1 MSIFTD
7 ELGPSEII
15 TKNSGV
21 PIVEIKNVFKN
32 FGGVRA
38 IDDLSLSFQTG
49 EIHCLIGPNGA
60 GKSTLFKLLMGT
72 IRPTSGTI
80 HFNGENITKS
90 QPFDRARKG
99 LGIKFQNMQVYQ
111 ELSVFQNFFIP
122 LRRHYKPVEMPKI
135 VDGLLRRIHLTA
147 LEDEV
152 VKNLS
157 HGQQQWLSI
166 GMSIA
171 LEPTVL
177 LLDEPVAG
185 MGPDETA
192 STAEIIRSLNTGGM
206 TIIVIEHDMDF
217 IRSLDSRTSVLHF
230 GSLFTQGSYHEIEEN
245 EDVRNI
251 YLGKG

>member
-7 ELGPSEII
+7 ELGPRKIL
-15 TKNSGV
+15 TKNSSV
-21 PIVEIKNVFKN
+21 PIVEIKNVFKD

-72 IRPTSGTI
+72 VRPTSGTI
-80 HFNGENITKS
+80 HFNGEDITKS
-90 QPFDRARKG
+90 QPFERVRKG

-192 STAEIIRSLNTGGM
+192 STAEIIRSLNAGGM

>member
-7 ELGPSEII
+7 ELGPSKILI
-15 TKNSGV
+15 KSSNV
-21 PIVEIKNVFKN
+21 PIVEIKNVFKD

-171 LEPTVL
+171 LEPQVL

>member
-72 IRPTSGTI
+72 VRPTSGTI
-80 HFNGENITKS
+80 HFNGEDITKS
-90 QPFDRARKG
+90 QPFERARKG

-230 GSLFTQGSYHEIEEN
+230 GSLFTQGSYHEIEKN

>member
-72 IRPTSGTI
+72 VRPTSGTI
-80 HFNGENITKS
+80 HFNGEDITKS
-90 QPFDRARKG
+90 QPFERVRKG

>member
-1 MSIFTD
+1 MSILTD
-7 ELGPSEII
+7 KLGPSKI
-15 TKNSGV
+15 TTENSGV
-21 PIVEIKNVFKN
+21 PIVEIRNVFKD

-72 IRPTSGTI
+72 VRPTSGTI
-80 HFNGENITKS
+80 HFNGEDITKS
-90 QPFDRARKG
+90 QPFERARKG

-111 ELSVFQNFFIP
+111 ELSVFQNFFVP

-135 VDGLLRRIHLTA
+135 VDGLLRRIHLEA

-177 LLDEPVAG
+177 LLDEPAAG

-192 STAEIIRSLNTGGM
+192 STAEIIRSLNAGGM

-217 IRSLDSRTSVLHF
+217 IRSLNSRTSVLHF

-245 EDVRNI
+245 EGVRNI